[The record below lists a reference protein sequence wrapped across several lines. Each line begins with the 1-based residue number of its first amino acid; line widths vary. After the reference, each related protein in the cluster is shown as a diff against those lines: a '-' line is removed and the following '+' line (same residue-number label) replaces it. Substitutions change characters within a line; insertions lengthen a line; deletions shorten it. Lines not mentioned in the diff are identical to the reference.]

1 MSNKTGYGN
10 KSDSIVGTSFQNI
23 LPKTYGK
30 VSTGSSD
37 AYVTVEFE
45 LPSLPTF
52 QKWDVH
58 IGIPGRKYC
67 IKDELVR
74 LRHNWKIL
82 FGIS

>member
-52 QKWDVH
+52 
-58 IGIPGRKYC
+58 
-67 IKDELVR
+67 
-74 LRHNWKIL
+74 
-82 FGIS
+82 